1 MIGIGNK
8 NRCELVVHGS
18 GFSRARFMQF
28 FCWLVADCRCINT
41 FCQFNEFSLK
51 STFFL
56 LRFSR
61 RFAVFISVLLL
72 FLGNSARR
80 LCEKFMFR
88 GFYSFC
94 IPICFLFLILTP
106 SSPANSGE
114 RERRKKSLVF
124 FSNFY
129 YLRIFYLFAF
139 FIVSPGFLSIRR
151 KL

>member
-41 FCQFNEFSLK
+41 FCQFIEFSLK
-51 STFFL
+51 SIVFYYVFRVVSL
-56 LRFSR
+56 YLFRFCFYFSATAPGVCAKNLCSEDFIRSVSR
-61 RFAVFISVLLL
+61 FV
-72 FLGNSARR
+72 
-80 LCEKFMFR
+80 
-88 GFYSFC
+88 
-94 IPICFLFLILTP
+94 FLFLILTS